1 MERVA
6 IIMAGGSGN
15 RFWPLSKINRP
26 KQLIHFEEN
35 SPTLLE
41 EAIDRALILFKPEN
55 IFIITNQYLLE
66 PIRQEIIKI
75 PPENIIAEPAK
86 RNTAPSLALM
96 SSIIA
101 VRYRLKGIS
110 ESNVS
115 IAVLTADQKIF
126 PNEAFTRSIEALL
139 RYVEFNPVLATI
151 GIKPNRPETGYGYI
165 EIQDEFED
173 SPSSLQ
179 IKPLKS
185 FHEKPT
191 LEKAQNYFFKNNF
204 LWNSGMFFWRLDVF
218 IQNMINFFPEIGN
231 HIEEFEQYIT
241 ENPFET
247 DLTKMMEVLELY
259 SRLPDISI
267 DYALMEKADRVV
279 VERAIFTWEDVGTY
293 DALPRI
299 YSVDNSNN
307 YLRGNIETIDTTN
320 SIIIN
325 QNTLNNFL
333 IATLGV
339 DDLVISSTNEA
350 ILICPKDRVQE
361 IKRMVEK
368 LQREDKKQYL

>member
-165 EIQDEFED
+165 E
-173 SPSSLQ
+173 
-179 IKPLKS
+179 
-185 FHEKPT
+185 
-191 LEKAQNYFFKNNF
+191 
-204 LWNSGMFFWRLDVF
+204 
-218 IQNMINFFPEIGN
+218 
-231 HIEEFEQYIT
+231 
-241 ENPFET
+241 
-247 DLTKMMEVLELY
+247 
-259 SRLPDISI
+259 
-267 DYALMEKADRVV
+267 
-279 VERAIFTWEDVGTY
+279 
-293 DALPRI
+293 
-299 YSVDNSNN
+299 
-307 YLRGNIETIDTTN
+307 
-320 SIIIN
+320 
-325 QNTLNNFL
+325 
-333 IATLGV
+333 
-339 DDLVISSTNEA
+339 
-350 ILICPKDRVQE
+350 
-361 IKRMVEK
+361 
-368 LQREDKKQYL
+368 

>member
-26 KQLIHFEEN
+26 KQLIQFKEN

-41 EAIDRALILFKPEN
+41 EAIDRALLVFKPEN
-55 IFIITNQYLLE
+55 VYIITNQYMLDA
-66 PIRQEIIKI
+66 IHKVIIKI

-86 RNTAPSLALM
+86 RNTAPSLTLM
-96 SSIIA
+96 SAILS
-101 VRYRLKGIS
+101 VRYKLKGIP
-110 ESNVS
+110 ESNIS
-115 IAVLTADQKIF
+115 IGVLTADQKIF
-126 PNEAFTRSIEALL
+126 PNDAFARSIEALL

-151 GIKPNRPETGYGYI
+151 GIRPNRPETGYGYI

-173 SPSSLQ
+173 STSSIQ

-191 LEKAQNYFFKNNF
+191 LDVAQRYYLQNRF

-218 IQNMINFFPEIGN
+218 IENMKKYTPEIGN
-231 HIEEFEQYIT
+231 NIQKLEEFLR
-241 ENPFET
+241 ENPYEI
-247 DLTKMMEVLELY
+247 DLTRNKQVLELY
-259 SRLPDISI
+259 ASLPDISI
-267 DYALMEKADRVV
+267 DYALMEKAERVV

-307 YLRGNIETIDTTN
+307 YLNGNIETIDTKN

-325 QNTLNNFL
+325 QNNLNDFL
-333 IATLGV
+333 IATL
-339 DDLVISSTNEA
+339 
-350 ILICPKDRVQE
+350 
-361 IKRMVEK
+361 
-368 LQREDKKQYL
+368 

>member
-6 IIMAGGSGN
+6 IIMAGGAGN
-15 RFWPLSKINRP
+15 RFWPLSKISRP
-26 KQLIHFEEN
+26 KQLIHFKED

-41 EAIDRALILFKPEN
+41 EAIDRALLVFKPEN
-55 IFIITNQYLLE
+55 IFIITNQYMLDT
-66 PIRQEIIKI
+66 IRQVIIKI
-75 PPENIIAEPAK
+75 PTENIIAEPAK

-96 SSIIA
+96 AAIIS
-101 VRYRLKGIS
+101 VRYKLKGIS
-110 ESNVS
+110 EQNIS
-115 IAVLTADQKIF
+115 IGVLTADQKIF
-126 PNEAFTRSIEALL
+126 PNEVFARGIEALL

-173 SPSSLQ
+173 DTSSIQ

-191 LEKAQNYFFKNNF
+191 IETAQRYYLQNKF
-204 LWNSGMFFWRLDVF
+204 LWNSGMFFWRLDTF
-218 IQNMINFFPEIGN
+218 IQNLMTYTPEIGN
-231 HIEEFEQYIT
+231 YIPKLEEDLE
-241 ENPFET
+241 ENPFEV
-247 DLTKMMEVLELY
+247 DLTKNKNILELY
-259 SRLPDISI
+259 ANLPDISI
-267 DYALMEKADRVV
+267 DYALMEKAERVV
-279 VERAIFTWEDVGTY
+279 VERAIFTWEDIGTY

-299 YSVDNSNN
+299 YSVDNQNN
-307 YLRGNIETIDTTN
+307 YLNGNIETIDTRD

-325 QNTLNNFL
+325 QNYVNDFL

-339 DDLVISSTNEA
+339 DNLVISTTEDA

-361 IKRMVEK
+361 IKMMVEK
-368 LQREDKKQYL
+368 LSREGKTQYL

>member
-6 IIMAGGSGN
+6 IIMAGGAGN
-15 RFWPLSKINRP
+15 RFWPLSKISRP
-26 KQLIHFEEN
+26 KQLIHFKEN

-41 EAIDRALILFKPEN
+41 EAIERAMLVFKPEN
-55 IFIITNQYLLE
+55 IYIITNQYMLDS
-66 PIRQEIIKI
+66 ISDVITNI
-75 PPENIIAEPAK
+75 PRENIIAEPAK

-96 SSIIA
+96 AAILSI
-101 VRYRLKGIS
+101 RYKLKGI
-110 ESNVS
+110 ETSNIS
-115 IAVLTADQKIF
+115 IGVLTADQKIF
-126 PNEAFTRSIEALL
+126 PNEAFSRSIEALM

-173 SPSSLQ
+173 TTSSIQ
-179 IKPLKS
+179 IKPLRS

-191 LEKAQNYFFKNNF
+191 MELAQRYYLQNKF
-204 LWNSGMFFWRLDVF
+204 LWNAGMFFWRLDVF
-218 IQNMINFFPEIGN
+218 IENMIKYTPEIGN
-231 HIEEFEQYIT
+231 NIQYLSDFLSQ
-241 ENPFET
+241 NPFEN
-247 DLTKMMEVLELY
+247 DLTKNSKILELY
-259 SRLPDISI
+259 ASLPDISI
-267 DYALMEKADRVV
+267 DYALMEKAERVV

-307 YLRGNIETIDTTN
+307 YLNGRIETIDTKN

-325 QNTLNNFL
+325 QNNENDFL

-339 DDLVISSTNEA
+339 DNLVVSVTNDA
-350 ILICPKDRVQE
+350 LLICPKDRVQE
-361 IKRMVEK
+361 IKLMVEK
-368 LQREDKKQYL
+368 LLREGKTKYL